1 MLSNRV
7 IPCLLLRNGGL
18 VKTRKFSNP
27 KYVGDPLNAIKIFNE
42 KEVDELMVLDILA
55 SQDKRSPDFEL
66 IEKIAGECF
75 MPLCYG
81 GGISCYG
88 DAKKIFS
95 LGVEKICI
103 QSAAIFN
110 PDLIRLITKD
120 FGNQSVVVSVDVKRN
135 WFGTPKLFSSLLRKS
150 LNTPLLNHIQ
160 NCIELGAG
168 EILLNSVDK
177 DGMMNGMDNEL
188 ISEISRKISI
198 PLTAAGGA
206 SSLLDLK
213 KAVESGASAV
223 AAGSMFV
230 FHGPHQAVLITY
242 PDYENLESLF
252 EKSYE
257 E

>member
-7 IPCLLLRNGGL
+7 IPCLLLKNGGL
-18 VKTRKFSNP
+18 VKTRGFSSP

-42 KEVDELMVLDILA
+42 KEVDELLILDIVA
-55 SQDKRSPDFEL
+55 SQEKRTPDFEL
-66 IEKIAGECF
+66 IEKVSGECF

-81 GGISCYG
+81 GGISSYE
-88 DAKKIFS
+88 DARKIFS
-95 LGVEKICI
+95 LGIEKICI

-110 PDLIRLITKD
+110 PDLIRIITND

-135 WFGTPKLFSSLLRKS
+135 WFGTPKLFSSLTRQS

-160 NCIELGAG
+160 KCIDLGAG

-177 DGMMNGMDNEL
+177 DGMMNGMDFEL
-188 ISEISRKISI
+188 IKEISTKIGI
-198 PLTAAGGA
+198 PLTAVGGA

-213 KAVESGASAV
+213 KAIASGASAV

-242 PDYENLESLF
+242 PEYEELESLF
-252 EKSYE
+252 GKSC
-257 E
+257 